1 MIDAK
6 LRVVGGPFSGQIVQL
21 PRGKLLI
28 GRADDCDVRPKSEFV
43 SGYHCVFLLDEFTL
57 RIRDLG
63 SKNGTIVNG
72 HRIGT
77 SATILLH
84 DDLIAIGDMNLL
96 VDFRPA
102 KAEGDSAT
110 VSPSALEG
118 TGVFEGDTL
127 QADIPAAFP
136 PPASPLPAAPAPA
149 PVDPNAV
156 STSTEQIP

>member
-96 VDFRPA
+96 VD
-102 KAEGDSAT
+102 
-110 VSPSALEG
+110 
-118 TGVFEGDTL
+118 
-127 QADIPAAFP
+127 
-136 PPASPLPAAPAPA
+136 
-149 PVDPNAV
+149 
-156 STSTEQIP
+156 